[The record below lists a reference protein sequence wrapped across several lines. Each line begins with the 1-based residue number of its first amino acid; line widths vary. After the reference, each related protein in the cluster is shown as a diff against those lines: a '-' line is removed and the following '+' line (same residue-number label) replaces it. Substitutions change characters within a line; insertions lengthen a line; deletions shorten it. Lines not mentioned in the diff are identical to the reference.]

1 MQGVLS
7 GSNKKGRLM
16 GGGWKRLVTILSLA
30 LGLAAGLTA
39 PFAHADDAFPVV
51 RFYNERTGTHFYT
64 IDTAERD
71 QVLRLY
77 PWFDYEGVQF
87 YAYKTQVAGSQPV
100 FRFFNSSTGTHF
112 YTIVPDEKDYVLAH
126 FPVFAFEGPVYYA
139 MNAPMAGSED
149 LYRFFNTRTGAHF
162 YTTSAP
168 ERDHVQA
175 TWPWFTYEG
184 VAYQVFADVTA
195 GGGDA
200 GGGGGGA
207 DATTTVLQ
215 SSVNPAAV
223 GANVMFTATVS
234 GAAPTGSVR
243 FAENGTVINGCAA
256 VVLVTSANT
265 GTASCSTTTLT
276 AGSHTIMAS
285 YGGDTANAISDSTL
299 VEVIDGGPTAVPT
312 KTTLSTSANPA
323 SVGEAITLTA
333 SVVGDAPTGIVNFT
347 DNAQSIGCSA
357 VSLSVAGTATCSTA
371 QLAKGPHNLMASYGG
386 DAGNLSSSGTL
397 TQIINATG
405 PVTTMTTL
413 VTSANPAASGA
424 SVTFTATVT
433 GKAPTGAVNFM
444 DGAGSISNCAVVPF
458 AVGSGNSR
466 TAACTTTTLA
476 VGTHSIAAKYS
487 GDIANASS
495 TSATISETI
504 TGIPAPLVPKVAFSL
519 SNTLIIAPQAVTITA
534 TATETGG
541 TIAKVSLYLNGAK
554 LVDLA
559 ASPYSFT
566 TAALPAGTHMIYAT
580 ATDTLG
586 TVTSTLTQNVV
597 AIAGPP
603 PVATTDADVWRLLNQ
618 ATFGASQSEAA
629 KVLSMGIGN
638 WIDSQMTQPASGYP
652 DTKYNVISLKP
663 TPTCNMQDPQGKNYP
678 ADSPQAV
685 CARDQLT
692 LAGVQRDFFTNAL
705 TAPDQ
710 LRQRVAWALSQ
721 IAVISG
727 NESNLFY
734 AHVMARYQNI
744 MFEEAFGNYQTLLQ
758 KITLSPAMGN
768 YLDMANNDRASGARV
783 ANENYARE
791 IMQLFSVGLQ
801 ELFDDG
807 TTINDT
813 DGIPIPT
820 YDQTTI
826 KEFAK
831 IFTGYTYAD
840 PASPGSPATKKNPS
854 YYAANMVPY
863 PITANSGHETSI
875 KTLLS
880 YTDQGVVTTGIV
892 PANQVPPQLDLDMA
906 VQNVFMHPN
915 TPAYISRQLIQ
926 RLVTGNPSKAY
937 LSRISAVFKN
947 NGAGVR
953 GDMKAVVKAILLD
966 PEARGPG
973 NPDPTFGTLR
983 EPVLAITSAIR
994 ALNGIT
1000 DGNRLPNAAN
1010 NLGQNPYFAPTVFN
1024 YFPPD
1029 ATIPGTATLAPEF
1042 AIHTTNSA
1050 VARANLMYTL
1060 VYNGYS
1066 PDATIPNATGT
1077 RLDLSQF
1084 AALANNPAAMVTRYS
1099 EVLTGGQL
1107 DPAAQA
1113 LVVTAVT
1120 AVPIS
1125 ATPTAAERMARAQMG
1140 AYLILSS
1147 YHFQVQ
1153 H

>member
-1 MQGVLS
+1 M
-7 GSNKKGRLM
+7 
-16 GGGWKRLVTILSLA
+16 
-30 LGLAAGLTA
+30 
-39 PFAHADDAFPVV
+39 
-51 RFYNERTGTHFYT
+51 GTH
-64 IDTAERD
+64 
-71 QVLRLY
+71 
-77 PWFDYEGVQF
+77 GV
-87 YAYKTQVAGSQPV
+87 
-100 FRFFNSSTGTHF
+100 
-112 YTIVPDEKDYVLAH
+112 
-126 FPVFAFEGPVYYA
+126 
-139 MNAPMAGSED
+139 
-149 LYRFFNTRTGAHF
+149 
-162 YTTSAP
+162 
-168 ERDHVQA
+168 
-175 TWPWFTYEG
+175 
-184 VAYQVFADVTA
+184 
-195 GGGDA
+195 
-200 GGGGGGA
+200 
-207 DATTTVLQ
+207 
-215 SSVNPAAV
+215 
-223 GANVMFTATVS
+223 
-234 GAAPTGSVR
+234 
-243 FAENGTVINGCAA
+243 
-256 VVLVTSANT
+256 
-265 GTASCSTTTLT
+265 
-276 AGSHTIMAS
+276 
-285 YGGDTANAISDSTL
+285 
-299 VEVIDGGPTAVPT
+299 
-312 KTTLSTSANPA
+312 
-323 SVGEAITLTA
+323 
-333 SVVGDAPTGIVNFT
+333 
-347 DNAQSIGCSA
+347 
-357 VSLSVAGTATCSTA
+357 
-371 QLAKGPHNLMASYGG
+371 
-386 DAGNLSSSGTL
+386 
-397 TQIINATG
+397 
-405 PVTTMTTL
+405 
-413 VTSANPAASGA
+413 
-424 SVTFTATVT
+424 
-433 GKAPTGAVNFM
+433 
-444 DGAGSISNCAVVPF
+444 
-458 AVGSGNSR
+458 
-466 TAACTTTTLA
+466 
-476 VGTHSIAAKYS
+476 AAKYS
-487 GDIANASS
+487 GDIGNASS

-504 TGIPAPLVPKVAFSL
+504 TGVPAPLVPKVAFTL
-519 SNTLIIAPQAVTITA
+519 SSTLIVAPQTVTINA

-541 TIAKVSLYLNGAK
+541 TITKVSLYLNGAK
-554 LVDLA
+554 LADLA
-559 ASPYSFT
+559 ASPYTFT

-580 ATDTLG
+580 ATDALG

-618 ATFGASQSEAA
+618 ATFGASQAEAA
-629 KVLSMGIGN
+629 KVVALGIGS
-638 WIDSQMTQPASGYP
+638 WIDNQMVQPASGYP
-652 DTKYNVISLKP
+652 DTKYNVISLKS
-663 TPTCNMQDPQGKNYP
+663 TLTCNTQDPQGKNYP

-692 LAGVQRDFFTNAL
+692 LAGVQRDLFTNAL

-727 NESNLFY
+727 NESDLSF

-801 ELFDDG
+801 ELFDNG

-840 PASPGSPATKKNPS
+840 PVSPASPATKKNPS

-863 PITANSGHETSI
+863 PITANSGHETSV
-875 KTLLS
+875 KNLLS

-926 RLVTGNPSKAY
+926 RLVTGNPSPAY

-953 GDMKAVVKAILLD
+953 GDMKAVVKAILMD
-966 PEARGPG
+966 PEARGPA

-1029 ATIPGTATLAPEF
+1029 ATIPGTSTLAPEF

-1084 AALANNPAAMVTRYS
+1084 GALANNPAAMVTRFS

-1125 ATPTAAERMARAQMG
+1125 ATPTTAERMARAQMG